1 MVILLAILFPLEQ
14 IGLVREGKV
23 KIKRRQ
29 EQEEEEEDDPK
40 F

>member
-1 MVILLAILFPLEQ
+1 MVILLAILFPLGQ
-14 IGLVREGKV
+14 IGPVRERKV
-23 KIKRRQ
+23 KIKRRR